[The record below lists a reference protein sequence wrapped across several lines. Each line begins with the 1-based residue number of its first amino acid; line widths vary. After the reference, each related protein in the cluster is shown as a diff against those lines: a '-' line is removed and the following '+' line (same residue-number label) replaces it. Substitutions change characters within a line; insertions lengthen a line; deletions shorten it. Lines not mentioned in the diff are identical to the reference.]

1 MNKDEFLSALRVKLS
16 GLPKDDIERSVEYY
30 GEMID
35 DRIEDGISEEDAIDV
50 IGNIDEIVSQ
60 IFSETSLPKL
70 VKERL
75 KPKRELKTWEIVL
88 IILGFPLWFPL
99 ILATATILLAVYIV
113 IWSVV
118 VTVYAVAISF
128 AACAIALPITGVLLF
143 TTGRVP
149 QGLLSVGA
157 GLMFAGL
164 AILMFLVS
172 NQVVKGILWLSKKL
186 ISWIKHCFT
195 RKEEA

>member
-1 MNKDEFLSALRVKLS
+1 MNKDEFLSALRGKLS

-35 DRIEDGISEEDAIDV
+35 DRIEDGISEEEAIDAI
-50 IGNIDEIVSQ
+50 GSIDEIASQ

-99 ILATATILLAVYIV
+99 ILAAAIILLSVYIV

-128 AACAIALPITGVLLF
+128 AACAIALLITGVLLF
-143 TTGRVP
+143 TTGSVP
-149 QGLLSVGA
+149 QGLLSMGA

-164 AILMFLVS
+164 AILMFLAS
-172 NQVVKGILWLSKKL
+172 NQVVKGILWLSKKF

>member
-1 MNKDEFLSALRVKLS
+1 MPLGRQIS
-16 GLPKDDIERSVEYY
+16 LPWSTILPT
-30 GEMID
+30 G
-35 DRIEDGISEEDAIDV
+35 A
-50 IGNIDEIVSQ
+50 Q